1 MNESSQTRAR
11 TNETIGLTEWE
22 KIRGAFEG
30 VPGFKRRRSTIDATI
45 PLIGTTTTYVVET
58 WHTDDQDFLFLQIM
72 DAKGGQ
78 RIALPPEV
86 VHAIYNQ
93 RRGIVRQ
100 VRKDAAKRAA
110 QTRAANG
117 LVPFQRVDDED
128 DGLGEDQAADRG

>member
-1 MNESSQTRAR
+1 MNQFSETRAR

-45 PLIGTTTTYVVET
+45 PP
-58 WHTDDQDFLFLQIM
+58 DDQDFLFLQIM

-78 RIALPPEV
+78 RIFLPPEV
-86 VHAIYNQ
+86 VQAIYNQ

-100 VRKDAAKRAA
+100 VRKDAAKRGA